1 MLNGK
6 FSRLE
11 LILFFAAAVL
21 VVVGDQFAIPMA
33 FRLGLMC
40 AGVLVTLY
48 GAGQVISRLSVYR
61 LGLASIAQAVQLYRG
76 VLAQVWGLIVMGIG
90 AALVLVPLMQWLAP
104 SQANAIGRAL
114 QNSPAALGLVL
125 GVIGLM
131 TALHGL
137 IRALAGSSGSE
148 VGRIAGF
155 RDAVDRL
162 MGAAT
167 FLLGLGI
174 AFVGVTLVVAPG
186 MWKTIFD
193 QLASMIVGP

>member
-11 LILFFAAAVL
+11 LIWFFAAAVL

-162 MGAAT
+162 MGAGT

>member
-48 GAGQVISRLSVYR
+48 GAGQVISRLGVYR

>member
-1 MLNGK
+1 V
-6 FSRLE
+6 
-11 LILFFAAAVL
+11 I
-21 VVVGDQFAIPMA
+21 
-33 FRLGLMC
+33 
-40 AGVLVTLY
+40 LY

-76 VLAQVWGLIVMGIG
+76 VLAQVWGLIIMGIG

-162 MGAAT
+162 MGAGT

>member
-1 MLNGK
+1 MVNGK
-6 FSRLE
+6 FSRFE

-33 FRLGLMC
+33 FSLGLMC
-40 AGVLVTLY
+40 AGVLVILY
-48 GAGQVISRLSVYR
+48 GAGQVLSRLGAYR
-61 LGLASIAQAVQLYRG
+61 VGLSSIAQAVQLYRG
-76 VLAQVWGLIVMGIG
+76 VLAQLWGLIIMGVG
-90 AALVLVPLMQWLAP
+90 AALVFVPLMQWLAP

-114 QNSPAALGLVL
+114 QNSPAVLGLVL

-137 IRALAGSSGSE
+137 IRALAGSSGTE

>member
-21 VVVGDQFAIPMA
+21 VVVGDQFAIPTA
-33 FRLGLMC
+33 FSLGLMC

-76 VLAQVWGLIVMGIG
+76 VLAQLWGLIIMGIG

-104 SQANAIGRAL
+104 SQANAIGGAL

-162 MGAAT
+162 MGAGT

-193 QLASMIVGP
+193 ELASMIVAP

>member
-33 FRLGLMC
+33 FSLGLMC

-76 VLAQVWGLIVMGIG
+76 VLAQLWGLIIMGIG

-104 SQANAIGRAL
+104 SQANAIGGAL

-162 MGAAT
+162 MGAGT

-186 MWKTIFD
+186 IWKTIFD

>member
-11 LILFFAAAVL
+11 LILFFAAAGL

-33 FRLGLMC
+33 FSLGLMC

-104 SQANAIGRAL
+104 SQANAIGGAL

-162 MGAAT
+162 MGAGT

-186 MWKTIFD
+186 IWKTIFD